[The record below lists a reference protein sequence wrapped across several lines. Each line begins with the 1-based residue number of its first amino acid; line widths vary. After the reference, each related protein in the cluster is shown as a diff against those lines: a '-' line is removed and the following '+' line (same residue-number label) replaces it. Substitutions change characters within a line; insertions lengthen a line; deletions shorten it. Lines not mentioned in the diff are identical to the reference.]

1 MPIADVMPVSDW
13 RDLQCVLVKSRNCSD
28 DEVAESLMNGRRF
41 KYAQS
46 FKHLRGAVEFLFSNL
61 EMEKKRVVFPKYIC
75 GSVARA
81 AARAG
86 LKVEYCEV
94 DAQGNLDPVE
104 LLKMPLGEFGAVFV
118 AHAFGNPAQV
128 EKIRA
133 ICDSHKMVLVED
145 CAHSLDIQKTL
156 GDFVL
161 FHFAKRIANAHGGIL
176 ISADVEFPK
185 LRTASRE
192 GFGEIFS
199 LILKS
204 GLLRP
209 ILNLYRSTTKIP
221 ADADEKSDKSFSAQ
235 SPASEGSKRLFMRRL
250 KMYAGEKA
258 EIDKIYRAYF
268 DKLPAQF
275 RAVLSEPIKDFFNF
289 PILVPK
295 DKNRDD
301 ILAKLRVY
309 GVFADRIWYNSACG
323 FAKRVLVLPVN
334 KYMNE
339 KDVEMICNLLKNV

>member
-1 MPIADVMPVSDW
+1 MPVSDW
-13 RDLQCVLVKSRNCSD
+13 RDLQCVLVKTKNYSD
-28 DEVAESLMNGRRF
+28 AEVAEVLMNGRKF

-46 FKHLRGAVEFLFSNL
+46 FKHLRGAVEFLFANL

-86 LKVEYCEV
+86 IKVEYCEV
-94 DAQGNLDPVE
+94 DAQGNLDPEE
-104 LLKMPLGEFGAVFV
+104 LGKMHLEDCGAVFV

-128 EKIRA
+128 GKIRE
-133 ICDSHKMVLVED
+133 ICDSHKMFLVED
-145 CAHSLDIQKTL
+145 CAHSLDIQKTA

-161 FHFAKRIANAHGGIL
+161 FHFGKRIANVHGGIL
-176 ISADVEFPK
+176 ISADAEFPK
-185 LRTASRE
+185 LKTAGHAES
-192 GFGEIFS
+192 GEIFS

-204 GLLRP
+204 GLFRP
-209 ILNLYRSTTKIP
+209 ILNLYRSTKKIP
-221 ADADEKSDKSFSAQ
+221 EDMDEKSDKAFSVCA
-235 SPASEGSKRLFMRRL
+235 PASEGSKRLFMRRL

-268 DKLPAQF
+268 DKLPSHY
-275 RAVLSEPIKDFFNF
+275 RAVLNEPIKDFFNF
-289 PILVPK
+289 PILAPK
-295 DKNRDD
+295 DKNRDE
-301 ILAKLRVY
+301 ILGRLRVY

-334 KYMNE
+334 RHMSE